1 MNNIMDLTQLSTDL
15 HFNTY
20 VCFEFK
26 KKYIFLMQTK
36 YCAIIKTILTIF
48 LFFYLASFD

>member
-1 MNNIMDLTQLSTDL
+1 MNNITDLTQLSTDL

-20 VCFEFK
+20 LCFEFK
-26 KKYIFLMQTK
+26 KIYIFLIQTK

-48 LFFYLASFD
+48 LFFCLASFD